1 MIRKTIKGGDFKSQM
16 VGELVFDQV
25 PEEGSFNP
33 VTSDGLFKAIDEAKE
48 DMQEKIDEVTLDP
61 SAVALGNVHLLDEV
75 TKFPADGCILID
87 SETNGPG
94 EMSKDTLL
102 QLTAQ
107 NALAG
112 NVAPAFDPTKPNDAG
127 GYAYYA
133 DEIVAYQGATYKF
146 KVNHSSGA
154 WNAAEVDRYDAGE
167 SLKFFLVTDNPEY
180 LYAITDRSGVFLY
193 GARKDGSVEWQKGIP
208 EPLKKAFAEKV
219 NKEIGK
225 SLIDSVFAN
234 GVSVKQI
241 PGYLL
246 AFVDSA
252 DNFIFGAKENGSFD
266 WQKGIPEPLRAL
278 RNIIVGASQYFLS
291 YETDKNGGLLS
302 TLKNDGTRTFMTP
315 VKFEGGIKWTKKNLE
330 ELLAVASENGIL
342 CDGDWSARYS
352 LEIPKPRC
360 AVVNITN
367 IANMPTTKTSDMHA
381 IMQFWDM
388 EGNYF
393 MKKVIANAQGNS
405 SMLYPKKN
413 LSIDLC
419 NDDWE
424 GDDTFSLKIGDWV
437 AQDSFH
443 LKAYY
448 TDYLRG
454 RGAIGYELFNE
465 VQKTRGL
472 VDVEWK
478 TALIDQNDVYPGK
491 GQNFASIGKTDLQLD
506 TGARNHPLAFP
517 CIVYLNGEFYGVFA
531 WQLKKHRDNYHMK
544 KDTLT
549 HVHLDGT
556 LGAGFF
562 GGTIDWT
569 LFEVRNPKGLKDVDG
584 NKYDGDNPKELS
596 DTDPASAEVKSYIVG
611 LSQYVSELETV
622 KSTYG
627 VNSPEFETAFEARF
641 DVDNFIDYLIFSD
654 ITGNYDGFSKNW
666 QWLTYDGVKWY
677 IGVYDLDGI
686 FGSEFHGERMIAPY
700 STHVDTTSGLPTNYI
715 FANSNYLARL
725 EARYAELRKSVLTYD
740 NIVAKIQAWTD
751 AVGIDNYKL
760 EYDAKHW
767 KDSPCNRDAEVD
779 EHWELVRDTDG
790 KPVMGNSSTYNPA
803 TTYAVDDEVY
813 YGQNSNM
820 GYYKFKC
827 KSETTDNSPI
837 SYFYFKE
844 NIYSIASWVKAE
856 IENMDA
862 LYNYSN

>member
-1 MIRKTIKGGDFKSQM
+1 MITKNINSTSGKKYEEIT
-16 VGELVFDQV
+16 V
-25 PEEGSFNP
+25 PGIVYDDEPIEGSFNGI
-33 VTSDGLFKAIDEAKE
+33 TSDAVAKATSGGSGGTPVKDLIPEGASEENKLATAADVAGVQEDVDTIEGKIPSDTSTTNKLVNESGLQDAIDNA
-48 DMQEKIDEVTLDP
+48 
-61 SAVALGNVHLLDEV
+61 
-75 TKFPADGCILID
+75 
-87 SETNGPG
+87 SESWSTGFTP
-94 EMSKDTLL
+94 K
-102 QLTAQ
+102 
-107 NALAG
+107 
-112 NVAPAFDPTKPNDAG
+112 
-127 GYAYYA
+127 
-133 DEIVAYQGATYKF
+133 
-146 KVNHSSGA
+146 
-154 WNAAEVDRYDAGE
+154 GE
-167 SLKFFLVTDNPEY
+167 SSVSDLNGLTTQSNGDSYIVTD
-180 LYAITDRSGVFLY
+180 SGTLT
-193 GARKDGSVEWQKGIP
+193 DGSLAVVAGDQVAWD
-208 EPLKKAFAEKV
+208 AT
-219 NKEIGK
+219 N
-225 SLIDSVFAN
+225 SVWYRINPSGFKI
-234 GVSVKQI
+234 VSI
-241 PGYLL
+241 PGYLY
-246 AFVDSA
+246 AVVDAS
-252 DNFIFGAKENGSFD
+252 DKFLFGVKVDGSID

-278 RNIIVGASQYFLS
+278 RYIIAGSSQYFLS
-291 YETDKNGGLLS
+291 YETDNNGRLLS
-302 TLKNDGTRTFMTP
+302 TLKNDGTRTFITP

-330 ELLAVASENGIL
+330 ELLAASSENGVL
-342 CDGDWSARYS
+342 GQGDWSCRSS
-352 LEIPKPRC
+352 LEIPKPSC
-360 AVVNITN
+360 AVVNFTN

-388 EGNYF
+388 QGNYF

-413 LSIDLC
+413 LSIDIC
-419 NDDWE
+419 NDDWA

-465 VQKTRGL
+465 VQKTRGI

-478 TALIDQNDVYPGK
+478 NALIDQNDVFPGK

-517 CIVYLNGEFYGVFA
+517 CIVYLNGEFYGIFS

-544 KDTLT
+544 KDVPT

-596 DTDPASAEVKSYIVG
+596 DTDPLSSEVKSYIVG
-611 LSQYVSELETV
+611 LSQYVSELESV

-627 VNSPEFETAFEARF
+627 IDSDEFEAAFEARF

-686 FGSEFHGERMIAPY
+686 FGSEFHGESLIAPY
-700 STHVDTTSGLPTNYI
+700 STHVDTTNGLPTNYI
-715 FANSNYLARL
+715 FANANYQARL
-725 EARYAELRKSVLTYD
+725 ETRYAELRKSVLTYD
-740 NIVAKIQAWTD
+740 NIVAKIQAWTN

-767 KDSPCNRDAEVD
+767 KNSPCNRDAEVD
-779 EHWELVRDTDG
+779 EHWELVLGADG
-790 KPVMGNSSTYNPA
+790 KPIMGDSSTYNSG
-803 TTYAVDDEVY
+803 TTYAVDNEVY
-813 YGQNSNM
+813 YGQNANM

-827 KSETTDNSPI
+827 KAETTGNAPI
-837 SYFYFKE
+837 SHFYFKE